1 MQGTI
6 EKGVLNFE
14 DLYLG
19 KYYVQEISP
28 PPSNGYLLD
37 QTKYPV
43 ELAYEGQDVEIVQ
56 KNVTVVETIKK
67 QAFQLIKISDD
78 GSQTETELLEGAGF
92 KVYLIRELSKVKD
105 GSLKPSNGT
114 EYTPQ
119 DFIGYDFSKEKTA
132 SYYENGE
139 KIQTEE
145 MFTDKKGI
153 LCSPELPYGKYVCI
167 ESTIPENVEGIQP
180 FLVTIDEDSREP
192 QVWRVFNDRPMQ
204 FYFKIIKKDAQTE
217 LPILKNSAHYKIY
230 DMEKEICEDESAV
243 SKAGNH

>member
-1 MQGTI
+1 M
-6 EKGVLNFE
+6 
-14 DLYLG
+14 
-19 KYYVQEISP
+19 
-28 PPSNGYLLD
+28 
-37 QTKYPV
+37 
-43 ELAYEGQDVEIVQ
+43 EIVQ

-119 DFIGYDFSKEKTA
+119 DFIGYDFSKEETA

-145 MFTDKKGI
+145 MFTDKKGYCI
-153 LCSPELPYGKYVCI
+153 PELPYGKYVCI

-204 FYFKIIKKDAQTE
+204 FLFKIIKKDAQTE

-230 DMEKEICEDESAV
+230 DVEKEICEDESAV